1 MISVSQM
8 TIDHA
13 PLPAD
18 DFTFRAGNGKFTL
31 IDHSECARISLT
43 VDELIAHIAIEI
55 CDDPLPTHDATM
67 LAANIV
73 AHSGE
78 NAISHFMLSLMS

>member
-1 MISVSQM
+1 MITISQL
-8 TIDHA
+8 TIDH
-13 PLPAD
+13 PSLPAE
-18 DFTFRAGNGKFTL
+18 DFTFLAGNGKFTL
-31 IDHSECARISLT
+31 VDHSEGARISLT

-55 CDDPLPTHDATM
+55 CDDPLPTQDAMM